1 MVKHQT
7 RNIILVSI
15 SVIVIVGFLFIFLSE
30 GGTGFTLQ
38 IILLSV
44 INEATTETTCKDTML
59 FGNIGVANGEIVFVE
74 FDEELF
80 LAERPIC
87 VAQCEALG
95 GTWTSIVGSVRGNLG
110 TIWHNGLCVVE
121 DVEEPPI
128 FEELIIEQPVISAGE
143 ELCVVIDPFT
153 GSGTIVQCPEPTV
166 TPEPAIIEPTITE
179 EPIEVIIQPT
189 IIEEPITE
197 IPPPIFEQQVP
208 QIQQLPTEPELVTK
222 EIRPPMPEETFL
234 IIIVILIVAGLI
246 AVVIISRFT
255 KFKL

>member
-15 SVIVIVGFLFIFLSE
+15 SVIIVAGFLFIFLSE
-30 GGTGFTLQ
+30 EGTGFTLQ
-38 IILLSV
+38 IIALSV
-44 INEATTETTCKDTML
+44 INEATTETTCADTTL
-59 FGNIGVANGEIVFVE
+59 FMFGTAPNGAE
-74 FDEELF
+74 FDEALF

-95 GTWTSIVGSVRGNLG
+95 GTWTSIVGTVRGNLG
-110 TIWHNGLCVVE
+110 AVWHNGLCVVE
-121 DVEEPPI
+121 GVEEPPI
-128 FEELIIEQPVISAGE
+128 FEQLTIEQPVISAGE
-143 ELCVVIDPFT
+143 EICVIIDPLT
-153 GSGTIVQCPEPTV
+153 GSGTIAQCPAPTV

-197 IPPPIFEQQVP
+197 IPPPIFEQQVSE
-208 QIQQLPTEPELVTK
+208 IQQLPPEPELVTR
-222 EIRPPMPEETFL
+222 EIRPPMPDETFL

-246 AVVIISRFT
+246 AVVIVSRFT
-255 KFKL
+255 KIKL

>member
-1 MVKHQT
+1 MVKVQT

-15 SVIVIVGFLFIFLSE
+15 SVIVIVGFLFIILSE
-30 GGTGFTLQ
+30 DGTGFTLQ

-44 INEATTETTCKDTML
+44 INEATTEKTCKDTML
-59 FGNIGVANGEIVFVE
+59 FGNIGVSNGEIVFVE

-95 GTWTSIVGSVRGNLG
+95 GTWTSQIGSVRGNLG

-121 DVEEPPI
+121 AVEEPPI
-128 FEELIIEQPVISAGE
+128 FEELIVGELVITTGE

-153 GSGTIVQCPEPTV
+153 GSGTIVQCPTPTV

-197 IPPPIFEQQVP
+197 IPPPTFEQQVSE
-208 QIQQLPTEPELVTK
+208 IQPPPPEPELVTR
-222 EIRPPMPEETFL
+222 EIRPPMPDETFF
-234 IIIVILIVAGLI
+234 IVIVILIVIGLI

>member
-7 RNIILVSI
+7 RNIIFASI
-15 SVIVIVGFLFIFLSE
+15 SIIAIVIVTGFLFIFLSE
-30 GGTGFTLQ
+30 DGTGFTLQ

-44 INEATTETTCKDTML
+44 INEATTETTCKDTTL
-59 FGNIGVANGEIVFVE
+59 FNGVV

-87 VAQCEALG
+87 VAQCEALS
-95 GTWTSIVGSVRGNLG
+95 GTWTSIVGNVRGNLG

-121 DVEEPPI
+121 GVEEPPI
-128 FEELIIEQPVISAGE
+128 FEQLTIDQPIISASE

-153 GSGTIVQCPEPTV
+153 GTGTIAQCPTPTV
-166 TPEPAIIEPTITE
+166 TPEPAIIEPTTTE

-197 IPPPIFEQQVP
+197 IPPPVFEQEVP
-208 QIQQLPTEPELVTK
+208 EIQQLPTEPELVTR
-222 EIRPPMPEETFL
+222 EIRPPMADETFL
-234 IIIVILIVAGLI
+234 IIIVILIIAGLI
-246 AVVIISRFT
+246 AVILVSRFT